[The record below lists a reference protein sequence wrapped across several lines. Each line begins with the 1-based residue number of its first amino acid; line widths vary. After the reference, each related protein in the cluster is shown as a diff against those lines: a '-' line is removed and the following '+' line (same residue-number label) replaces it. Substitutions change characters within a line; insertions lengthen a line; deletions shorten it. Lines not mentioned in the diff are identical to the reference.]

1 MQNEILDCK
10 MYQKNLFVRMEILVV
25 PTGRSYL
32 QIFLFYWQ
40 KNIQGK
46 FLLSMNKYKSKLF
59 FEIYWSL
66 KLIQTIRELEVVIQV
81 SDRVMD
87 ETLLYF
93 SPNHSC

>member
-1 MQNEILDCK
+1 
-10 MYQKNLFVRMEILVV
+10 
-25 PTGRSYL
+25 
-32 QIFLFYWQ
+32 
-40 KNIQGK
+40 
-46 FLLSMNKYKSKLF
+46 MNKYKSKLF